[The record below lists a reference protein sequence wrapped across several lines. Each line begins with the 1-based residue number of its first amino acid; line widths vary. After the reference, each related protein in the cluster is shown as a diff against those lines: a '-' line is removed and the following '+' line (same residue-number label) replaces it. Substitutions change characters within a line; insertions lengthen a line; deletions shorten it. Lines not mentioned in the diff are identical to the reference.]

1 MPHSLLEDPALSPMT
16 RRAAALAALAAALL
30 ADTPVHAKAPK
41 EGECPEIS
49 PSMAGP
55 DRSEDA
61 TPIKLE
67 EGMILIEDDL
77 LILRQLI
84 PKEIWN
90 LREVFF
96 HEGMRMEIGPC
107 HRRYALPKS
116 YRDATERYAG
126 QPRIDR
132 KGNLVD
138 YSAGLPFPPDDI
150 DPNAKDAATRWAF
163 DLQQRYRGAGFRGKF
178 RIADFPSSV
187 GRVMKYE
194 GEFYLIQT
202 RHRADLAES
211 DYALADSRQLFAS
224 GGEFFKPFDAR
235 NIMWRQFRTT
245 RNEKRHT
252 EPDDIFVYVPTMRKM
267 RRSAT
272 SWVDGLFLPRY
283 SVAGD
288 SGGGGIAIGGGGA
301 GGFGAPT
308 GAINPTAGL
317 SIAVTEDMRRG
328 LTGLTLRANAYQWR
342 FLGEV
347 DVLAPI
353 NGSRTGYPIDKERNF
368 GVSGLSVASDRWDVR
383 HAAVIEGALRL
394 DNEDVRSLT
403 VYVDYQTQ
411 QPLFWITRTGRRR
424 LLDIGILVHRFS
436 DDQVGYPQ
444 WPGGTLASVF
454 EPVAAVF
461 YTAGSGGGGWRR
473 ESYELLSTPFSEAE
487 QRRFTTTDAIQ
498 HGH

>member
-1 MPHSLLEDPALSPMT
+1 MPPSLQEDPALSSLT
-16 RRAAALAALAAALL
+16 IRAAALAALAASAL
-30 ADTPVHAKAPK
+30 AGTPVHAKAPR
-41 EGECPEIS
+41 EGECPELS
-49 PSMAGP
+49 PSTEGL
-55 DRSEDA
+55 DRREDA
-61 TPIKLE
+61 VPLKLKP
-67 EGMILIEDDL
+67 GMILIEDVL

-116 YRDATERYAG
+116 YREASERYAG
-126 QPRIDR
+126 QAGIDR
-132 KGNLVD
+132 KGNLRD
-138 YSAGLPFPPDDI
+138 YTAGLPFPPDDI
-150 DPNAKDAATRWAF
+150 DPEAKDAAARWAF
-163 DLQQRYRGAGFRGKF
+163 NLQHRYRGAGFRGKF

-187 GRVMKYE
+187 GRTMRYE

-202 RHRADLAES
+202 HHRADLPES
-211 DYALADSRQLFAS
+211 DYALPGVRQVFAA

-235 NIMWRQFRTT
+235 NIMWRQFRPTQT
-245 RNEKRHT
+245 QKRYNHS
-252 EPDDIFVYVPTMRKM
+252 DDIFVYVPTMRKM

-272 SWVDGLFLPRY
+272 SWVGGLFLPRY

-288 SGGGGIAIGGGGA
+288 AGGGGIPIGGTA
-301 GGFGAPT
+301 GGIGAPT

-328 LTGLTLRANAYQWR
+328 LTGLTLRANAFAWR
-342 FLGEV
+342 FLGET

-353 NGSRTGYPIDKERNF
+353 NGSRSGYPVDKQRNF

-383 HAAVIEGALRL
+383 HAVVIEGALRL
-394 DNEDVRSLT
+394 ENQDVKSLT

-436 DDQVGYPQ
+436 DDRVDSPQ
-444 WPGGTLASVF
+444 WPDGTLASVF

-473 ESYELLSTPFSEAE
+473 EAYELLSTPFSEAE
-487 QRRFTTTDAIQ
+487 RRRFTTTDAIQ